1 MHFTLEQY
9 GVNPGEFFDNLP
21 GFKRTFVGQAPIK
34 AAISDIVRNFLG
46 TTGKDPLTSTKL
58 MNALSK
64 YCRGDVDE
72 VVAEAVAEALQT
84 NDLPRALSVKIFDK
98 ISEMLTLIQ

>member
-1 MHFTLEQY
+1 
-9 GVNPGEFFDNLP
+9 
-21 GFKRTFVGQAPIK
+21 
-34 AAISDIVRNFLG
+34 
-46 TTGKDPLTSTKL
+46 
-58 MNALSK
+58 MNSLSK